1 MQQDNDPNQKDK
13 SIKVLQML
21 RPQPESTLTELCLNK
36 GLQNSTEW
44 SNTVNK
50 GWPQNENVAKLFRN
64 INKLLREHI
73 AF

>member
-13 SIKVLQML
+13 SIEVLQML

-44 SNTVNK
+44 SNTVK
-50 GWPQNENVAKLFRN
+50 KSWPQN
-64 INKLLREHI
+64 
-73 AF
+73 